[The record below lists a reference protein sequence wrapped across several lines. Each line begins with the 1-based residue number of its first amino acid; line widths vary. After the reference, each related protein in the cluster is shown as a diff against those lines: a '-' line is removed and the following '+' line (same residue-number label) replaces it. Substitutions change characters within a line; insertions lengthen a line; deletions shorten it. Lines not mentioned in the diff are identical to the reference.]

1 MNDWKPNFFTDPK
14 KKIASI
20 PFIRNVI
27 EFTKGDKDP
36 DFVKLTSLL
45 HWKSDSTSVTE
56 KSWMGFTTRCFVQ
69 LEQGPMAPV

>member
-1 MNDWKPNFFTDPK
+1 MNDWKANFFTDPK

-20 PFIRNVI
+20 PFIRNII

-45 HWKSDSTSVTE
+45 HWKSDSTSITE
-56 KSWMGFTTRCFVQ
+56 KE
-69 LEQGPMAPV
+69 LDEIYNAMAPVW